1 MIYQSGSFDFM
12 GYVSCNLCG
21 ADSYTVVFPK
31 GKAQLH
37 QIVRCKQCTLMYAN
51 PQESVDCETVNL
63 QDAPR
68 VYRPEE
74 HWQYFQKQH
83 VQIPDNL
90 RALAVLDELVP
101 QRGKL
106 LEVGSYLGIFL
117 DRIREDGWTVVGLEP
132 FRAAADYARAQY
144 GVPVI
149 DGTLPQPNLPAAS
162 FDAAIMLH
170 VIEHMPDPADSLR
183 ELRRLLRK
191 DGVLVI
197 ETPRYDSLTFKL
209 LRHRERSVSACD
221 GHIYFF
227 TVPTLRRMVQQA
239 GFAVERVDL
248 VGRTLTLQRLLTNIA
263 IISKSAAVRRVF
275 DQIGPALQA
284 ERLRFHINARDMQR
298 IYCRAI

>member
-1 MIYQSGSFDFM
+1 MRH
-12 GYVSCNLCG
+12 VSCNLCG
-21 ADSYTVVFPK
+21 ADDYTVVFPR

-37 QIVRCKQCTLMYAN
+37 QIVRCNQCSLMYAN
-51 PQESVDCETVNL
+51 PQESVDCETVFL
-63 QDAPR
+63 PDAPQ

-74 HWQYFQKQH
+74 HWEYFQKQH

-90 RALAVLDELVP
+90 RALAVLNELLP

-117 DRIREDGWTVVGLEP
+117 DRMRADGWDVVGLEP

-144 GVPVI
+144 HVPII
-149 DGTLPQPNLPAAS
+149 DGTLPQPHLPAAS
-162 FDAAIMLH
+162 FDAVVMLH
-170 VIEHMPDPADSLR
+170 VIEHMPDPADNLR

-227 TVPTLRRMVQQA
+227 TVPTLRQLVERA
-239 GFAVERVDL
+239 GFVVQRVDL

-263 IISKSAAVRRVF
+263 IMSKSTTVRRTF
-275 DQIGPALQA
+275 DRVGPALKA
-284 ERLRFHINARDMQR
+284 EHLRFHINARDMQR
-298 IYCRAI
+298 IYCRAV